1 MDFSVRVIRSPRRKK
16 TVEAKLKGKEL
27 LVYIPASASKREEK
41 RWVEFFVEKMERK
54 LGGKRDDEYLRRK
67 FEALNRRYFGG
78 KLKVER
84 IEFSKRM
91 TSRFGSCNPKRRI
104 IRLSERLKHMPEW
117 VLDYVLIHEMAHLL
131 YPNHSKMFW
140 KKVHEYKYA
149 ERARGFLIC
158 KSMEEDE
165 VEE

>member
-16 TVEAKLKGKEL
+16 TVEAKLRGREL
-27 LVYIPASASKREEK
+27 FVYIPASATKGEEEQ
-41 RWVEFFVEKMERK
+41 WVKLFVRKFEKK
-54 LGGKRDDEYLRRK
+54 LGMGRDDRYLRRK
-67 FEALNRRYFGG
+67 FEAFNRHYFDGR
-78 KLKVER
+78 LEVEK

-91 TSRFGSCNPKRRI
+91 TSRFGGCNPKRRT

-131 YPNHSKMFW
+131 YPNHSKAFW
-140 KKVHEYKYA
+140 KKVYEYKYA

>member
-16 TVEAKLKGKEL
+16 TVEAKLRGREL
-27 LVYIPASASKREEK
+27 LVYMPASISESEEK
-41 RWVEFFVEKMERK
+41 RWVEFFVERMKRR
-54 LGGKRDDEYLRRK
+54 LGTEQDDEYLRRK
-67 FEALNRRYFGG
+67 FEAMNRRYFGG
-78 KLKVER
+78 SLRVER

-91 TSRFGSCNPKRRI
+91 NSRFGSCNPGRRT
-104 IRLSERLKHMPEW
+104 IRLSDRLRGMPEW
-117 VLDYVLIHEMAHLL
+117 VLDYVLIHEMTHLL
-131 YPNHSKMFW
+131 HPNHSKVFW
-140 KKVHEYKYA
+140 RKVNEYKYA